1 MLCSSHIQHPFTD
14 LTSLRLRNHLSVCSI
29 DCQHLS
35 DGHALVCLDRDC
47 LIRLHNRPSWFPCTS
62 LGLQLQNSPK
72 VPKLVILKAVAMFT
86 AS

>member
-1 MLCSSHIQHPFTD
+1 M
-14 LTSLRLRNHLSVCSI
+14 SLFAGI

-62 LGLQLQNSPK
+62 RGLQLQNSPK

-86 AS
+86 ASWEASVSRFSTVPSTSL